1 MKRCIIIF
9 IISFCYACTDN
20 ENNSL
25 DNTQI
30 IDCDYH
36 IDLSKYTPT
45 EFLTRLK
52 KKNQQELLHSDCPKE
67 YLAMCNPADTNWIK
81 KTDIPVL
88 ISYLD
93 SNDVIAI
100 PVYSTLASITI
111 ENHGQSTLAN
121 EAYSLIMGYR
131 TRVYPTYSSIP
142 LAGYKL
148 DTFRLNDT
156 LKEEILS
163 WWADEA
169 SDK

>member
-1 MKRCIIIF
+1 MIF
-9 IISFCYACTDN
+9 IFFICFSCADN
-20 ENNSL
+20 QNNL
-25 DNTQI
+25 KDKNLI

-36 IDLSKYTPT
+36 LDLSKYKPT
-45 EFLTRLK
+45 EFLSKLK
-52 KKNQQELLHSDCPKE
+52 KKKETHQGNCPRD
-67 YLAMCNPADTNWIK
+67 YLVICDPVDSTWIK

-93 SNDVIAI
+93 SNDIIAI

-121 EAYSLIMGYR
+121 EAYSLIIGYK
-131 TRVYPTYSSIP
+131 TGNYPPYSSIP
-142 LAGYKL
+142 LSGYKL

-163 WWADEA
+163 WWANEA